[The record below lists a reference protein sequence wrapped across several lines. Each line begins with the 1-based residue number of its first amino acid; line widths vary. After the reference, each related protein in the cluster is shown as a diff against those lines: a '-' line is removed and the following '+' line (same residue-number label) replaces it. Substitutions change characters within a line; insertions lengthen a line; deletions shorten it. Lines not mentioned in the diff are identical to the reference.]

1 MSGRCLSTVMRGNDS
16 FNGVRTQR
24 KNNLCA
30 IDATRKTCR
39 MSDPIA
45 TLETLYT
52 AVVAD
57 VLDSLGY
64 RRQTLDAEIR
74 AMTPARRVCGRVFTA
89 KAVAVDTIPEEPYKL
104 EMAAIDSMQ
113 SGDVLVVDAENN
125 LHSAFWGELLST
137 ACQAKG
143 VRGAVMNTCTRDL
156 WALEK
161 MNFPVFAIGST
172 PADSK
177 GRIDVTEIGQL
188 ITMNGANI
196 NTGDYLLG
204 DEDGVVIIP
213 AGALDET
220 LRLAQEKVTGENTVR
235 DDLAA
240 GMPVTEAFSKH
251 GIL

>member
-1 MSGRCLSTVMRGNDS
+1 
-16 FNGVRTQR
+16 
-24 KNNLCA
+24 
-30 IDATRKTCR
+30 
-39 MSDPIA
+39 MSDPLPV
-45 TLETLYT
+45 LETLYT
-52 AVVAD
+52 AVIAD
-57 VLDSLGY
+57 VLDGLGH
-64 RRQTLDAEIR
+64 RQQTLSAEIR
-74 AMTPARRVCGRVFTA
+74 AMTPARRVYGRVFTV
-89 KAVAVDTIPEEPYKL
+89 KAVAVDAIPDEPYKL

-113 SGDVLVVDAENN
+113 SGDVLVVDAGNN
-125 LHSAFWGELLST
+125 RQSAFWGELLST

-143 VRGAVMNTCTRDL
+143 VRGAVMSTCTRDL

-177 GRIDVTEIGQL
+177 GRIDVTEIGQP

-196 NTGDYLLG
+196 NTGDFLLG

-213 AGALDET
+213 TEVLDDT
-220 LRLAQEKVTGENTVR
+220 LRLAHEKVSGENTVR
-235 DDLAA
+235 DDLAT